1 MMKKLL
7 VLMLVLGLAAT
18 ASALPV
24 GFSLKVAYDMPDGS
38 APPAENY
45 FDPVDSELYLLPSQT
60 LWIGIYNSTAGV
72 KGQLQKPMLML
83 GIVQP
88 PQGSANTVWLTDK
101 VAQYKGAPGDPQVEG
116 VSPPFYRG
124 DPLVEGAPANEY
136 LGITDFWDDGSL
148 YVDLWLSDLSDGKP
162 DTGNDIGVLDA
173 KDLHCEFGPSDDTII
188 LWSQDAEELDRIVIH
203 QIPEPATIALLGL
216 GGLMLRRRKK

>member
-7 VLMLVLGLAAT
+7 IFMLVLGLATA
-18 ASALPV
+18 ASAMPV

-38 APPAENY
+38 APPPEAY
-45 FDPVDSELYLLPSQT
+45 FDPVDSELFLLPSQT
-60 LWIGIYNSTAGV
+60 LWIGVDNAIAGI
-72 KGQLQKPMLML
+72 KGALQKPMLML

-88 PQGSANTVWLTDK
+88 LQYPANTHWLVDK

-116 VSPPFYRG
+116 MSPPFYRG
-124 DPLVEGAPANEY
+124 DPLVEGAPPNEY
-136 LGITDFWDDGSL
+136 YDIVDFWGDGSL
-148 YVDLWLSDLSDGKP
+148 FVDLWLIDLSDGKP

-173 KDLHCEFGPSDDTII
+173 KDLHCDYGPSDDVII

-216 GGLMLRRRKK
+216 GGLLLRRRK